1 MKIGQQ
7 PEPTPVSTSAT
18 SPVTPKNG
26 QNAAAGASRGERKA
40 PPAPGVGVTVSAAA
54 RTLEQTGVSD
64 TADVDLGKVESM
76 RQAIAQNTYTV
87 NAENIA
93 DKLLANA
100 RDMLTRTRS

>member
-7 PEPTPVSTSAT
+7 PELTPAAT
-18 SPVTPKNG
+18 AATPVTPRNG
-26 QNAAAGASRGERKA
+26 QNQAGGVSRAERKA
-40 PPAPGVGVTVSAAA
+40 APAPGVGVTVSEAA
-54 RTLEQTGVSD
+54 RTLEQAGSND
-64 TADVDLGKVESM
+64 AADVDLAKVESV

-100 RDMLTRTRS
+100 RDMLNRTPS